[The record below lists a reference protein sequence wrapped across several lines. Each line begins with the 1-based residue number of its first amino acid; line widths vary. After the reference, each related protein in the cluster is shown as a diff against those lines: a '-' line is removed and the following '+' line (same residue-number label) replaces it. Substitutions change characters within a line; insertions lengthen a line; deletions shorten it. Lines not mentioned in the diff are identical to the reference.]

1 MKIFKLF
8 LIVSLVIVSCKT
20 VKYPDLSDGLYAD
33 IQTNKGDILVKLH
46 ADIVPMTVA
55 NFVSLAEGNNP
66 KMIDSMKGKPF
77 YDGVKF
83 HRVIKDFM
91 VQAGQPKGQGR
102 RSVGYSFEDEFPL
115 NETGQLIYKH
125 DSEGV
130 LSMAN
135 AGPATNS
142 SQFFITHKATPWLD
156 GKHSVFGKV
165 TYGQNIVDTIAQND
179 IIEKVD
185 IIRVGK
191 SAKKFDAAD
200 VFLQELNNAE
210 ERKKER
216 RRKIAAAKE
225 KIRKDMDYYSSSVT
239 SSGLRF
245 LQIEKGT
252 GKKVN
257 PDLPTTVHY
266 HLYDDLGNK
275 IASSLDQK
283 EPFTF
288 TINDPNLPLIAGWKE
303 GAMMMSEGGKAR
315 LFIPS
320 YLGYGEVGRLPVIKP
335 NTDLI
340 FEIHVLKVGK

>member
-102 RSVGYSFEDEFPL
+102 RSVGYSFDDEFPL

-210 ERKKER
+210 ERKKEEE
-216 RRKIAAAKE
+216 KLQQPKKKSE
-225 KIRKDMDYYSSSVT
+225 KIW
-239 SSGLRF
+239 
-245 LQIEKGT
+245 I
-252 GKKVN
+252 
-257 PDLPTTVHY
+257 
-266 HLYDDLGNK
+266 
-275 IASSLDQK
+275 
-283 EPFTF
+283 
-288 TINDPNLPLIAGWKE
+288 TI
-303 GAMMMSEGGKAR
+303 
-315 LFIPS
+315 
-320 YLGYGEVGRLPVIKP
+320 
-335 NTDLI
+335 
-340 FEIHVLKVGK
+340 VLLLLVLV